1 MLNVFINTLNNLYF
15 ITVSQS
21 IEFIIPNYM

>member
-1 MLNVFINTLNNLYF
+1 MLNVVINTLNNLYF
-15 ITVSQS
+15 IVVSQS

>member
-1 MLNVFINTLNNLYF
+1 MLNVVINTLNNLYF

-21 IEFIIPNYM
+21 IEFIISNYM

>member
-1 MLNVFINTLNNLYF
+1 MLNVVLNTLNNLYF
-15 ITVSQS
+15 IVVSQS

>member
-1 MLNVFINTLNNLYF
+1 MLNVVINTLNNLYS